1 MQIPID
7 RTYEFQ
13 YDVSGKAR
21 KLPVAC
27 VILVAVA
34 IWGAFSL
41 PKPEFVFLLIAI
53 AFMGILLALMGTV
66 LLEAKKRLTHRIIV
80 TPEGVVFDDGKQRI
94 EARWEEVT
102 ELRTEPLFL
111 LFKRYIVVTANG
123 AFEFTP
129 ALKGVKALCA
139 LLAHNAVN
147 AQRRGWKD

>member
-1 MQIPID
+1 MQTPID

-21 KLPVAC
+21 RLLVAC
-27 VILVAVA
+27 VILVAMA
-34 IWGAFSL
+34 IWGAFNL

-53 AFMGILLALMGTV
+53 ALMGTLHALMGAV
-66 LLEAKKRLTHRIIV
+66 LLEARKRLTHRIIV
-80 TPEGVVFDDGKQRI
+80 TPEGVVFDDGGQRI

-111 LFKRYIVVTANG
+111 LFKRYIIVTANG

-129 ALKGVKALCA
+129 ALKGVRALCA
-139 LLAHNAVN
+139 LLVHNAVN
-147 AQRRGWKD
+147 AQR